1 MRVKLLILF
10 SIFYSFVSFSQS
22 TQATLQGKVT
32 EAKTGEDAIGAYVKL
47 LKNGIQK
54 GLTTT
59 DFEGSYSINVDPGT
73 YDVEVSYVGFTT
85 SLTKGVVLN
94 GGRITKF
101 DVKLEIYGTTLKEV
115 EVTAY
120 KVPLVQSDNT
130 TSGGV
135 TTSETIK
142 SMPTRNVTAIV
153 GLSSGVPTSKAAA
166 IKGARKEGT
175 VYMVDGVRV
184 ESKGALP
191 PVAPIS
197 SITEDEKK
205 PSVKEE
211 ETSVTYKK
219 LLDAALD
226 IRAGRVT
233 ASENS
238 DFKQWKFWKDTKRNE
253 GVETHQKTWGFH
265 HFNRYPV
272 LVVNEKGFPIPNCSV
287 QLQAKNGRTGWESR
301 TDNLGRAE
309 LWASLFEEKDTDT
322 DIFIEVNYQGI
333 TRNVKARKDNEKGTR
348 IVLGADCQAITKAD
362 VCFIIDATASMSDEI
377 AYLRADLTDVVERVR
392 EANPSLSLQIGSVFY
407 RDNSDEYLTKELG
420 FSEDTK
426 ALMNFWNEQG
436 AGGGGDYEEAVEEGL
451 AKAMSLKWRDDA
463 QAKIAFLLL
472 DAPPHQTKETIERM
486 KELTAAY
493 AKKGIKIIPIAAS
506 GIDKSTEYL
515 MRFMALATNGTYTY
529 LTDDSGVG
537 DSHIDA
543 TVADVSVEF
552 LNNLLT
558 RLINQNV
565 MSLTCEKSQVAML
578 QKIDNQQINQQ
589 IKLDAKLFPIPAQE
603 QITIDLSEDVDNII
617 ICSLDGKT
625 VQSIGKKSKG
635 QHQIELTALSSG
647 TYFLQIIKETV
658 MFGQKFIV
666 LNLI

>member
-1 MRVKLLILF
+1 MRMKLLILLGMSLF
-10 SIFYSFVSFSQS
+10 LLSWLEPN
-22 TQATLQGKVT
+22 ATISGRITDMKN
-32 EAKTGEDAIGAYVKL
+32 EAIIGAHIFIKGS
-47 LKNGIQK
+47 KNGVS
-54 GLTTT
+54 T
-59 DFEGSYSINVDPGT
+59 DFEGRY
-73 YDVEVSYVGFTT
+73 E
-85 SLTKGVVLN
+85 
-94 GGRITKF
+94 
-101 DVKLEIYGTTLKEV
+101 LK
-115 EVTAY
+115 
-120 KVPLVQSDNT
+120 T
-130 TSGGV
+130 TSGKHTIVVNYIGFKTIEKEIEIKENEILKIDFKLEESSEILSDVIV
-135 TTSETIK
+135 TGAKKHKKTAKPSLYKSETIK
-142 SMPTRNVTAIV
+142 NIPA
-153 GLSSGVPTSKAAA
+153 SSIEGSRAYESPKRDEAAA
-166 IKGARKEGT
+166 IKGARKESA
-175 VYMVDGVRV
+175 VYEAGAISV
-184 ESKGALP
+184 ESRGALP
-191 PVAPIS
+191 PETPS
-197 SITEDEKK
+197 SSVTEAEKK
-205 PSVKEE
+205 PLVKEE

-238 DFKQWKFWKDTKRNE
+238 DFKQWKFWKDSKRNE

-287 QLQAKNGRTGWESR
+287 QLQAKNGRMGWESR

-309 LWASLFEEKDTDT
+309 LWASLFEEKDTNA

-333 TRNVKARKDNEKGTR
+333 TRNVKARKDNEKGTK
-348 IVLGADCQAITKAD
+348 IVLDTDCQAITKAD
-362 VCFIIDATASMSDEI
+362 VCFIIDATGSMGDEI

-392 EANPSLSLQIGSVFY
+392 KANPSLSLQIGSVFY
-407 RDNSDEYLTKELG
+407 RDNSDEYLTKEFG
-420 FSEDTK
+420 FSDDTK
-426 ALMNFWNEQG
+426 SLMNFWNEQG
-436 AGGGGDYEEAVEEGL
+436 ADGGGDYEEAVEEGL

-529 LTDDSGVG
+529 MTDDSGVG

-565 MSLTCEKSQVAML
+565 MSLTCEKSQVAIL
-578 QKIDNQQINQQ
+578 QKIDNQQNNQQ

-625 VQSIGKKSKG
+625 VQSVGKKSKG

-647 TYFLQIIKETV
+647 TYFLQIIKENV

>member
-10 SIFYSFVSFSQS
+10 GMSLFLLSWLEP
-22 TQATLQGKVT
+22 TATISGKVT
-32 EAKTGEDAIGAYVKL
+32 DTKNEALIGATILIKGTKTGT
-47 LKNGIQK
+47 N
-54 GLTTT
+54 T
-59 DFEGSYSINVDPGT
+59 DFDGRYQLKIKSGKQTIIVN
-73 YDVEVSYVGFTT
+73 YVGYKT
-85 SLTKGVVLN
+85 
-94 GGRITKF
+94 I
-101 DVKLEIYGTTLKEV
+101 EKEV
-115 EVTAY
+115 ELKENENLTLDFKLEDDTGTLSEVVVTAHGKHK
-120 KVPLVQSDNT
+120 KVSKK
-130 TSGGV
+130 
-135 TTSETIK
+135 SEAIK
-142 SMPTRNVTAIV
+142 NMPTRAIV
-153 GLSSGVPTSKAAA
+153 GLKPSAALKDDAAA
-166 IKGARKEGT
+166 IKGARKEST
-175 VYMVDGVRV
+175 VYEAGKISL
-184 ESKGALP
+184 ESSSLP
-191 PVAPIS
+191 PASPS
-197 SITEDEKK
+197 SSEAEVEKK

-211 ETSVTYKK
+211 EEMNSTYKK

-238 DFKQWKFWKDTKRNE
+238 DFKQWKFWKDNKRNE

-272 LVVNEKGFPIPNCSV
+272 LVVNEKGFPIPNCNV
-287 QLQAKNGRTGWESR
+287 QLQAKNGRTSWESR

-309 LWASLFEEKDTDT
+309 LWASLFEEKETKS
-322 DIFIEVNYQGI
+322 DIFINVDYQGI
-333 TRNVKARKDNEKGTR
+333 TRSVKARKDNEKGVR
-348 IVLGADCQAITKAD
+348 IVLNTDCQAITKAD
-362 VCFIIDATASMSDEI
+362 VCFVIDATGSMGDEI
-377 AYLRADLTDVVERVR
+377 AYLRADLTDVVERVKK
-392 EANPSLSLQIGSVFY
+392 ANPSLSLNIGSVFY
-407 RDNSDEYLTKELG
+407 RDKSDDYLTKEFE
-420 FSEDTK
+420 FSDNTK

-451 AKAMSLKWRDDA
+451 AKAMSLKWREEA
-463 QAKIAFLLL
+463 QAKIVFLLL
-472 DAPPHQTKETIERM
+472 DAPPHQTQETIERM
-486 KELTAAY
+486 KNLTATY

-565 MSLTCEKSQVAML
+565 MSATCENSQVAL
-578 QKIDNQQINQQ
+578 VQKIDNQQNNQQ
-589 IKLDAKLFPIPAQE
+589 VKLDAKLFPIPAQE
-603 QITIDLSEDVDNII
+603 QVTIDLSEDVDNII

-635 QHQIELTALSSG
+635 KHQIELTALSSG
-647 TYFLQIIKETV
+647 TYFLQIIKENV

-666 LNLI
+666 LNMI